1 MSRYTLCLPLLLLF
15 ALPTF
20 ANAQGLGVGFRGD
33 FALSNLT
40 NLDSDEFGDEA
51 EIKWQPA
58 YQFNGII
65 RYDFERLF
73 GLQAELFFAQRG
85 VRLSEDY
92 FEFGYTEKYRI
103 DEEYNYLGL
112 SILPKLRFGSER
124 FRATVTAGPYA
135 AFMASGRWR
144 ETYEYCE
151 DGFCEEG
158 EVSVKFTDQAWD
170 FYNRVDVGV
179 TGGVGLEV
187 GVGPGSFFFDAR
199 YNMGFLPVV
208 EDDGLILE
216 GNPRNQSMTFG
227 VGYMLFL
234 RLL

>member
-1 MSRYTLCLPLLLLF
+1 MSRFTHSLPLLLLLV
-15 ALPTF
+15 LPL
-20 ANAQGLGVGFRGD
+20 ASSAQGLGFGFRGD
-33 FALSNLT
+33 FALSKLT
-40 NLDSDEFGDEA
+40 NVDSDDFGDEA
-51 EIKWQPA
+51 DIKWQPT
-58 YQFNGII
+58 YQFNGLI

-85 VRLSEDY
+85 VRLTENYS
-92 FEFGYTEKYRI
+92 EFGYTETYRI

-112 SILPKLRFGSER
+112 SILPKLRFGTER

-158 EVSVKFTDQAWD
+158 EYSFKFNDQAWD

-199 YNMGFLPVV
+199 YNLGFLPVV

-216 GNPRNQSMTFG
+216 GEPRNQSMTFG
-227 VGYMLFL
+227 LGYMLFPG
-234 RLL
+234 LL